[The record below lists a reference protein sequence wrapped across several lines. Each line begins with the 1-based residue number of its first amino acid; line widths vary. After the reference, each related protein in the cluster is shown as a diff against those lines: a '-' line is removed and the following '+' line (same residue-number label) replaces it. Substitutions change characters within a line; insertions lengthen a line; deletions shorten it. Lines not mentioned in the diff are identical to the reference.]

1 MSSGDSWLLTNEP
14 KNQRIPSLLSIDR
27 MESSGK
33 AAVTSHESS
42 INASWATR
50 STKTIYPNLFL
61 ISVEIVDIDNTQF

>member
-1 MSSGDSWLLTNEP
+1 MSSGESWLLTKEP
-14 KNQRIPSLLSIDR
+14 KNQRMPSLLNTDR
-27 MESSGK
+27 IGSSGK